1 MALARALAS
10 LCDSLRIMAKAHLK
24 QPGWARIR
32 DAQGFAPVSR
42 SQFYTWIADGSVR
55 TARIGGARFV
65 DMESLK
71 QLFEHAAAKK
81 TPKRISER
89 MRQRAY
95 ASHLAREERKAEPP
109 KVRSR

>member
-1 MALARALAS
+1 MRS
-10 LCDSLRIMAKAHLK
+10 DSRPSPVRNSTRGLRMV
-24 QPGWARIR
+24 W
-32 DAQGFAPVSR
+32 F
-42 SQFYTWIADGSVR
+42 

-89 MRQRAY
+89 MKQRAY
-95 ASHLAREERKAEPP
+95 ASHLAREERKAEEP
-109 KVRSR
+109 KVGSR